1 MITDEQVRTVYNWI
15 QANAPGL
22 LTGNY
27 PAKIVLPNNDV
38 LVYDPGSYFGKAY
51 NLAFSEFTDVSENG
65 RTYTIAATP
74 YDNGVSI
81 TTVYNAIYRSIY
93 PVYVPWS
100 SGFLGSGISWADW
113 REGFIWL
120 ASTVGLAAV
129 GASVAGEGA
138 AAAGEASGAA
148 AAVSEG
154 AAVELGIGLD
164 VAAETT
170 TAATGLVEATS
181 SIAADTAASAG
192 VFDALPAVETPAS
205 VIDASLPSSIPTS
218 AAPLPAT
225 AVPPSPL
232 SSVVS
237 AVQSGANLTTQ
248 VVGGLAAVQRV
259 VGGTTKPNAPPV
271 APVQHRVD
279 VPTVPA
285 VVESQQKVNPAL
297 LALITLIGFKLF

>member
-129 GASVAGEGA
+129 GASVVGEGA
-138 AAAGEASGAA
+138 AVAGEASGAVA
-148 AAVSEG
+148 GEG
-154 AAVELGIGLD
+154 VAVELGIAGTD
-164 VAAETT
+164 VAAEAGTQLT
-170 TAATGLVEATS
+170 TGLVEATS
-181 SIAADTAASAG
+181 PIAADTAAGSG
-192 VFDALPAVETPAS
+192 IFDAFPTVETPSA